1 MFRLTS
7 TCFFFFFPFFFFL
20 KADYYVCLLVKRKK
34 DGTVIGRTNSAHRTL
49 DIAMYSDCSATAN
62 AWSLPLTPSVG
73 TAERKTACWNLS
85 LN

>member
-1 MFRLTS
+1 MFFLFLS
-7 TCFFFFFPFFFFL
+7 FFFFL

-62 AWSLPLTPSVG
+62 AWSLPLG
-73 TAERKTACWNLS
+73 TFSSEDGNAKEDFD
-85 LN
+85 